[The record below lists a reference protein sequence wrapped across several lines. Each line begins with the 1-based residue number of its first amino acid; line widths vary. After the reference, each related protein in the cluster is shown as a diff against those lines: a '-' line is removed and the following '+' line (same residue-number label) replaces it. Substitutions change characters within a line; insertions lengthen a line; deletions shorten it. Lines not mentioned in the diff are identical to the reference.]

1 MAHFDLILFTLSAL
15 KQENLLLYIN
25 RFKLYFRIYKWMEH
39 RDSMLTVVDDRTLQK
54 VAETF
59 GGEEA
64 VQIVNILKGAGETTD
79 DEIATKTEIRLNTVR
94 KILYK
99 LYDHSLVGLRR
110 SRDKTTGWFIFHWR
124 LQLDQLAGFILNQ
137 KRRVL
142 EKLETR
148 LTYEQAHDFYSCFTE
163 GCKRIPFEDAME
175 LVFRCPTCN
184 KLLMHFDNTE
194 LKNSLV
200 ERVEAL
206 RKELGE

>member
-1 MAHFDLILFTLSAL
+1 MLS
-15 KQENLLLYIN
+15 
-25 RFKLYFRIYKWMEH
+25 F
-39 RDSMLTVVDDRTLQK
+39 VDDETLER
-54 VAETF
+54 VAEAF

-64 VQIVNILKGAGETTD
+64 VQIVNVLKETGETTD
-79 DEIATKTEIRLNTVR
+79 DEIATKTDIRLNTVR

-110 SRDKTTGWFIFHWR
+110 SRDKNTGWFIFHWR
-124 LQLDQLAGFILNQ
+124 LQLDQLEGFIMNQ

-142 EKLETR
+142 EKLEAR
-148 LTYEQAHDFYSCFTE
+148 LRYEQAHDFYYCFTE

-194 LKNSLV
+194 LKETLV
-200 ERVEAL
+200 QQVEHL
-206 RKELGE
+206 RKELGD